1 MSLLPCAEIEPKA
14 TATRSVIWLHGLGAD
29 GNDFVPIIPQL
40 QLPDNPPVRF
50 VFPHA
55 PARPVT
61 INNGMHMPAWYDILD
76 IAIDRK
82 VDEAQLLASAS
93 QIQALIEREIERGI
107 DSHHIVLA
115 GFSQGGAVAYEAA
128 LSYDRPLAGL
138 MALSTYFATADS
150 VALNPANQ
158 SIPILIQHGVN
169 DPIVPEALG
178 QQAQTRLQ
186 ALGYRPQYETY
197 PMAHEVCMPQILR
210 ISQWLQSVL

>member
-29 GNDFVPIIPQL
+29 GNDFVPIVPEL
-40 QLPDNPPVRF
+40 QLPDSPPVRF

-55 PARPVT
+55 PTMPVT
-61 INNGMHMPAWYDILD
+61 INNGMRMPAWYDILD
-76 IAIDRK
+76 ISIDRK
-82 VDEAQLLASAS
+82 VDEPQLRASAE
-93 QIQALIEREIERGI
+93 QVKALIEREIERGV
-107 DSHHIVLA
+107 DSRHIVLA

-128 LSYDRPLAGL
+128 LSFDQPLAGL

-158 SIPILIQHGVN
+158 QLPILIQHGVN

-178 QQAQTRLQ
+178 QQARTRLQ
-186 ALGYRPQYETY
+186 SLGYRPQYDTF
-197 PMAHEVCMPQILR
+197 PMAHEVCMPQIR
-210 ISQWLQSVL
+210 TISQWLQSVL